1 MNNCSKKNKICA
13 VIPFYNERNSIK
25 EIIEQ
30 TLSLVDFVIA
40 VNDGSTDGSINEI
53 PKDENVILLSFKQ
66 NSGKGF
72 ALKAGFEKSISLNST
87 YTVSL
92 DADFQHPPEIIPK
105 LISKLIE
112 YDIVV
117 GNRLTNISSM
127 PLQRIASNKITSLL
141 LSLKT
146 KIKLLDTQCGFRA
159 FKTDLLKNILPS
171 FNGFEAE
178 SEILVKAAQRNYKIG
193 FIDIPTIYGNEQSKM
208 KSFQAIHGF
217 LRVLF
222 S

>member
-13 VIPFYNERNSIK
+13 VIPFYNEHNSIK
-25 EIIEQ
+25 DIITE
-30 TLSLVDFVIA
+30 TLNFVDVVIA
-40 VNDGSTDGSINEI
+40 VNDGSTDGSINEV
-53 PKDENVILLSFKQ
+53 PQSEKVILLSFNR

-72 ALKAGFEKSISLNST
+72 ALKAGFEKSIDLNSD
-87 YTVSL
+87 YTITL
-92 DADFQHPPEIIPK
+92 DADYQHPPENIPK
-105 LISKLIE
+105 LISGLDE

-117 GNRLTNISSM
+117 GNRLTNISEM
-127 PLQRIASNKITSLL
+127 PLHRIASNKITSFL
-141 LSLKT
+141 LSFKT

-159 FKTDLLKNILPS
+159 FKTDILKYILPS
-171 FNGFEAE
+171 YSGYEAE
-178 SEILVKAAQRNYKIG
+178 SEMLVKAAKKNYKIG

-217 LRVLF
+217 LRVLL